1 MYSFSEFAR
10 RRGIYIPDENSDT
23 KSADG
28 GGTPHIPQSQIDA
41 VLQASRSGGRAMQD
55 RGGEENNSEKNVT
68 KKVTENTAEKTT
80 DEKTAAEKTAAE
92 KTAAEKTAAEK
103 TTAEGSQ
110 ASVMDAASISAELH
124 RYSQEHFA
132 EYTQRLCE
140 VGATRTD
147 SQVSEGDV
155 ASGIKTVG
163 TTRVNVA
170 YNESYDRD
178 GDHGQGRK
186 STRMRV
192 NRIRAMVNGVVLPGA
207 EHDSVQVSDSE
218 ARDAGMRDVVS
229 DIQENLRKLW
239 PRRRSAKRGGD
250 DEQGSG
256 QSSAT
261 LSLQLSS

>member
-80 DEKTAAEKTAAE
+80 DE